1 MGVFFVSWAL
11 WEEMTFVCPT
21 ARSTTQRLKGI
32 YVSIDRLANPSRQV
46 LACAIAVVFLIGLFK
61 LWRTSR
67 QVRRQEII
75 DEEKR
80 ARLTEMR
87 KVGMSSSPTAR
98 SAAAARKQRTNS
110 DIPFGIRA
118 IQTGVEVDGIW
129 ISRPTTPSRSS
140 SKTKAPG
147 QTGRSS
153 GQQTGL
159 DTPSNASTPLPQISE
174 DDTTL
179 STHLLTVAP
188 SSPTRNTRPVVASGP
203 LNEEAL
209 RRLEGAYSHKSAHR
223 SVPTSPAGTAAA
235 APLSTTAAPQ
245 LNTYI
250 PSSRM
255 SSPSPS
261 SSINRHHGPTP
272 AAAVGRLANYQLPP
286 PPASQQQQQQQQQH
300 LQHTS
305 TASADSL
312 SSMSVGAAGG
322 SGPSSHADRSIRS
335 NRSNRSNRSTSS
347 RSSTSSASRYPV
359 IATLPADKS
368 YYHRVAAQ
376 DTTGHFRT
384 SEAAAAAAYTPML
397 IAAPG
402 TALANRPARKVN
414 AAVEVLPAGT
424 FGPTVTPYTDEDRE
438 ANETMLDGRHRLVRD
453 SGRASQSTSSWA

>member
-1 MGVFFVSWAL
+1 MGIFFVSWAL
-11 WEEMTFVCPT
+11 WEEMTF
-21 ARSTTQRLKGI
+21 
-32 YVSIDRLANPSRQV
+32 V

-159 DTPSNASTPLPQISE
+159 DTPSNVSTPLPQISE

-179 STHLLTVAP
+179 STHLSTVAP
-188 SSPTRNTRPVVASGP
+188 SSPARNTRPVAASGP

-235 APLSTTAAPQ
+235 APLSTTIAPQ

-261 SSINRHHGPTP
+261 SSINRHRGPTP

-286 PPASQQQQQQQQQH
+286 PPAAQQQQQQH
-300 LQHTS
+300 LQRTS

-322 SGPSSHADRSIRS
+322 SGPSSHGDRSIRS

-359 IATLPADKS
+359 IATIPADKS
-368 YYHRVAAQ
+368 YYHRAAAQ
-376 DTTGHFRT
+376 DTAGPFRT

-424 FGPTVTPYTDEDRE
+424 FGPTVTPYTDEDRDG
-438 ANETMLDGRHRLVRD
+438 NETMLDGRRRLVRD
-453 SGRASQSTSSWA
+453 SGRASHSTPRWA

>member
-11 WEEMTFVCPT
+11 WEEMTF
-21 ARSTTQRLKGI
+21 
-32 YVSIDRLANPSRQV
+32 V

-209 RRLEGAYSHKSAHR
+209 RRLEGVYSHKSAHR

-286 PPASQQQQQQQQQH
+286 PPASQQQQQQQQQQH